1 MILFYFL
8 HIFILNGL
16 TIENID
22 QNYFNI
28 YNIANVKDTIPELDT
43 SILVITLDTSGLS
56 KSTDI
61 ISGFYKVIDI
71 DTFFDFYLIF
81 IEDGTE
87 INTIYSEKCLQIDR
101 QNIEIGNTYY
111 FEMICKNVLSN
122 GYCMPLFPDVTY
134 FGKYKGYDLG
144 KLYITNQLC
153 GLTLI
158 SKN

>member
-1 MILFYFL
+1 M
-8 HIFILNGL
+8 NGV

-22 QNYFNI
+22 QNLYYK
-28 YNIANVKDTIPELDT
+28 YNITHVKDTIPKIDT
-43 SILVITLDTSGLS
+43 SILVFTLDTSRLS

-81 IEDGTE
+81 IEDGTG

-111 FEMICKNVLSN
+111 FEMSCKNVLNN
-122 GYCMPLFPDVTY
+122 GYCIPLFADVTY
-134 FGKYKGYDLG
+134 FGKYKGSDLG

-153 GLTLI
+153 GLTLVCN
-158 SKN
+158 KK